1 MDDPILSLGN
11 ILDFE
16 IPDDTPDNLTSSEL
30 DTTISETS
38 SQKQSQEAK
47 ELKLKR
53 RNDANDAYQPIMNW
67 PGQTDEIIEGNLIKA
82 RRLF

>member
-38 SQKQSQEAK
+38 IQKQSQEAK

-53 RNDANDAYQPIMNW
+53 RNDANDAYQPCFCK
-67 PGQTDEIIEGNLIKA
+67 EE
-82 RRLF
+82 